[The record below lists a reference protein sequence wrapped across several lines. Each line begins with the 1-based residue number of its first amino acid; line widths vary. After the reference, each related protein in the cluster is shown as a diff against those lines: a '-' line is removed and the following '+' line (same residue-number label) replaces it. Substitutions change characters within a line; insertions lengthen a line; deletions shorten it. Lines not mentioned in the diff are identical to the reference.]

1 MSLNALTDSKPTS
14 VFDVNGLATIK
25 RGLKTS
31 DPKALKAAAQ
41 QFEAL
46 FLQMVLKSMRDATPH
61 EGLFDSEQTRFYE
74 SMLDSQLSHVLSG
87 KGGKNG
93 LGLAEMIEKQ
103 LSRPQAAVDPVTEL
117 LPLHPPLR
125 ALPIPAS
132 GSRSLPLPTRDMPAG
147 ASPNSAISPPA
158 GAQEFISR
166 VWPQAIEAA
175 QETGIAPHFLVAQ
188 AALET
193 GWGRAEP
200 RRADGSP
207 SFNLF
212 GIKAGRS
219 WGGPSVDAVTTEFV
233 DGQAHRQSEKFRA
246 YGSYA
251 DAFRDYASL
260 LKSNPRYAGVL
271 AAQDASG
278 FSRALQNSG
287 YATDPRYGEKLYQV
301 IGAVAGRLLSP
312 S

>member
-1 MSLNALTDSKPTS
+1 MSLNALTDTKPVS

-87 KGGKNG
+87 KGGKGG
-93 LGLAEMIEKQ
+93 LGLAAMIEKQ
-103 LSRPQAAVDPVTEL
+103 LSRPQSTVDPVTEQ
-117 LPLHPPLR
+117 LPLQSPLR
-125 ALPIPAS
+125 AFPIPAM
-132 GSRSLPLPTRDMPAG
+132 GVQPLPLPTRDLPAG
-147 ASPNSAISPPA
+147 ATLNPVISPPA
-158 GAQEFISR
+158 VAREFISR
-166 VWPQAIEAA
+166 LWPQAIEAS

-193 GWGRAEP
+193 GWGRSEP
-200 RRADGSP
+200 RQADGSP

-233 DGQAHRQSEKFRA
+233 DGQARRQNEKFRA

-251 DAFRDYASL
+251 EAFRDYANL

-271 AAQDASG
+271 AAQDATG
-278 FSRALQNSG
+278 FSRAMQSSG
-287 YATDPRYGEKLYQV
+287 YATDPRYGEKLHQV
-301 IGAVAGRLLSP
+301 IGAVAGRLLSTG
-312 S
+312 